1 MPELA
6 DVFADLEDPRA
17 INARL
22 HSLHDILVIALCTIV
37 CGGQTCT
44 DMELFG
50 QSKREFLETF
60 LPLPNGIPSH
70 DTFSRVLGKLDPE
83 AFGQWFLG
91 FMAQFAQ
98 GVQGVVAVDGKTLRR
113 SYDRA
118 EGQSALHL
126 VSAWAEERRLV
137 LGQLAVDDK
146 SNEITALPK
155 LLEMLTLRDK
165 VVTADAMHCQR
176 QIAEQVVDQGG
187 DYALALQ
194 GNQGSLHDDVSA
206 TGGFLDDPATPV
218 AQAAQVNKGH
228 GRIET
233 RVASI
238 SDDIAWLQKWHDWP
252 GLQAVGKVTASRR
265 SVGPD
270 PADASEETRY
280 YLLSQAFPPERCN
293 DIVRSHWGIENRL
306 HWVLDVTCNED
317 QARNRKGHGAE
328 NLALLRK
335 LALNLARLEPSKG
348 SMRGKLKKAG
358 WDNGFLIT
366 ILTQFA
372 KIHMR

>member
-1 MPELA
+1 MSELA
-6 DVFADLEDPRA
+6 DVFGDLEDPRA

-50 QSKREFLETF
+50 HSKREFLQSF
-60 LPLPNGIPSH
+60 LKLENSIPSH
-70 DTFSRVLGKLDPE
+70 DTFSRVLGRLDPE
-83 AFGQWFLG
+83 AFRRWFLG
-91 FMAQFAQ
+91 FMGQFAE
-98 GVQGVVAVDGKTLRR
+98 GIEGVVAVDGKTLRR

-155 LLEMLTLRDK
+155 LLEMLTLPDT
-165 VVTADAMHCQR
+165 VVTADALNCQR
-176 QIAEQVVDQGG
+176 QIAQQVIDQGG
-187 DYALALQ
+187 HYALALK
-194 GNQGSLHDDVSA
+194 GNQGTLYDDVKL
-206 TGGFLDDPATPV
+206 FLDDVDTPV
-218 AQAAQVNKGH
+218 AQATQVSKGH

-233 RVASI
+233 RTASV
-238 SDDIAWLQKWHDWP
+238 SDDVAWLQEWHDWP
-252 GLQAVGKVTASRR
+252 GLQAVGKVMAVRR
-265 SVGPD
+265 KDGD
-270 PADASEETRY
+270 TSEETRY
-280 YLLSQAFPPERCN
+280 YLLSQAFPPERFN
-293 DIVRSHWGIENRL
+293 DIARGHWGIENRL

-348 SMRGKLKKAG
+348 SMRGKLKRAG
-358 WDNGFLIT
+358 WDNSFLIS
-366 ILTQFA
+366 ILSQFA